1 MFGSKFHTQLVT
13 GIFITFL
20 VTLGG
25 ISLACTPIPI
35 FTENEVKE
43 LIWHWEQDQL
53 LRIGKEDHSKSAEL
67 RDSMCWQNKARYWY
81 HGDRFTADNPL
92 ITSDYGF
99 KPNGLWFASITT
111 TWNIPEEHRDSARV
125 AYDWISDKNALSNGE
140 IHRKCLYLVNDKTG
154 DVRPAAID

>member
-1 MFGSKFHTQLVT
+1 MFGSKFHMRLVT

-20 VTLGG
+20 ATVAG
-25 ISLACTPIPI
+25 INLACTPVPI

-111 TWNIPEEHRDSARV
+111 T
-125 AYDWISDKNALSNGE
+125 
-140 IHRKCLYLVNDKTG
+140 
-154 DVRPAAID
+154 